1 MAIKVVQ
8 NVNRITANVSTA
20 TTSNPIALKS
30 GYLRVSTGSTSIY
43 VETGAPSASGG
54 NPIVTINSFQICP
67 FGNEVLKERIA
78 RQKIAGIATGTST
91 IVSFSENAGNPFLVG
106 DYVTI
111 QNAQPAGIN
120 TEHKLVTEVFNDSI
134 VILHDSSSIV
144 GVITTTNANI
154 ARSVKVSVLATSG
167 SQDVSITEIVQLVTE

>member
-8 NVNRITANVSTA
+8 KVNRITANVSTA

-30 GYLRVSTGSTSIY
+30 GYLRVSTGLTSVY
-43 VETGAPSASGG
+43 VEIDSEPVAT
-54 NPIVTINSFQICP
+54 TNSFQIGP
-67 FGNEVLKERIA
+67 YGNEVLKERLA
-78 RQKIAGIATGTST
+78 RQKIAGITTGTTT

-120 TEHKLVTEVFNDSI
+120 TEHKLVTQVLNDSLTI
-134 VILHDSSSIV
+134 SHNSSSIV

-154 ARSVKVSVLATSG
+154 ARSVKVSVLAADG
-167 SQDVSITEIVQLVTE
+167 SQNVSITEIVQLVTE

>member
-1 MAIKVVQ
+1 MAIKIVQ

-30 GYLRVSTGSTSIY
+30 GYLRVSTGLTSVY
-43 VETGAPSASGG
+43 VEIDSEPAAT
-54 NPIVTINSFQICP
+54 VNSFQIGP
-67 FGNEVLKERIA
+67 YGNEVLKERIA
-78 RQKIAGIATGTST
+78 RQKIAGITTGTTT

-120 TEHKLVTEVFNDSI
+120 TEHKLVTQVLNDSLTI
-134 VILHDSSSIV
+134 SHNSSSIV

-154 ARSVKVSVLATSG
+154 ARSVKVSVLAADG
-167 SQDVSITEIVQLVTE
+167 SQNVSITEIVQLVTE

>member
-8 NVNRITANVSTA
+8 KVNRITANVSTA

-30 GYLRVSTGSTSIY
+30 GYLRVSTGLTSVY
-43 VETGAPSASGG
+43 VEIDSEPVAT
-54 NPIVTINSFQICP
+54 TNSFQIGP
-67 FGNEVLKERIA
+67 YGNEVLKERIA
-78 RQKIAGIATGTST
+78 RQKIAGITTGTTT

-120 TEHKLVTEVFNDSI
+120 TEHKLVTQVLNDSLTI
-134 VILHDSSSIV
+134 SHNSSSIT
-144 GVITTTNANI
+144 GIITTTNANI
-154 ARSVKVSVLATSG
+154 ARSVKVSVLAAETS
-167 SQDVSITEIVQLVTE
+167 QNVSITEIVQLVTE

>member
-8 NVNRITANVSTA
+8 KVNRITANVSTA

-30 GYLRVSTGSTSIY
+30 GYLRVSTGLTSVY
-43 VETGAPSASGG
+43 VEIDSEPVAT
-54 NPIVTINSFQICP
+54 TNSFQIGP
-67 FGNEVLKERIA
+67 YGNEVLKERIA
-78 RQKIAGIATGTST
+78 RQKIAGITTGTTT

-120 TEHKLVTEVFNDSI
+120 TEHKLVTQVLNDSLTI
-134 VILHDSSSIV
+134 SHNSSSIV

-154 ARSVKVSVLATSG
+154 ARSVKVSVLAADG
-167 SQDVSITEIVQLVTE
+167 SQNVSITEIVQLVTE

>member
-8 NVNRITANVSTA
+8 KVNRITANVSTA

-30 GYLRVSTGSTSIY
+30 GYLRVSTGLTSVY
-43 VETGAPSASGG
+43 VEIDSEPVAT
-54 NPIVTINSFQICP
+54 TNSFQIGP
-67 FGNEVLKERIA
+67 YGNEVLKERLA
-78 RQKIAGIATGTST
+78 RQKIAGITTGTST

-120 TEHKLVTEVFNDSI
+120 TEHKLVTQVLNDSLTI
-134 VILHDSSSIV
+134 SHNSSSIV

-154 ARSVKVSVLATSG
+154 ARSVKVSVLAADG
-167 SQDVSITEIVQLVTE
+167 PQNVSITEIVQLVTE

>member
-8 NVNRITANVSTA
+8 KVNRITANVSTA

-43 VETGAPSASGG
+43 VEIDSEPVAT
-54 NPIVTINSFQICP
+54 TNSFQIGTY
-67 FGNEVLKERIA
+67 GNEVLKERIA
-78 RQKIAGIATGTST
+78 RQKIAGITTGTTT

-120 TEHKLVTEVFNDSI
+120 TEHKFVTQVFNDSI
-134 VILHDSSSIV
+134 VILHNSSSIT

-154 ARSVKVSVLATSG
+154 ARSVKVSALAASG
-167 SQDVSITEIVQLVTE
+167 TQDVSITEIVQLVTE

>member
-8 NVNRITANVSTA
+8 KVNRITATAGAA

-30 GYLRVSTGSTSIY
+30 GYLRVSTGLTSVY
-43 VETGAPSASGG
+43 VEIDSEPVAT
-54 NPIVTINSFQICP
+54 VNSFQIGP
-67 FGNEVLKERIA
+67 YGNEVLKERLA
-78 RQKIAGIATGTST
+78 RQKIAGITTGTST

-120 TEHKLVTEVFNDSI
+120 TEHKLVTQVLNDSLTI
-134 VILHDSSSIV
+134 SHNSSSIV

-154 ARSVKVSVLATSG
+154 ARSVKVSVLAADG
-167 SQDVSITEIVQLVTE
+167 SQNVSVTEIVQLVTE

>member
-8 NVNRITANVSTA
+8 KVNRITANVSTA

-30 GYLRVSTGSTSIY
+30 GYLRVSTGLTSVY
-43 VETGAPSASGG
+43 VEIDSEPVAT
-54 NPIVTINSFQICP
+54 TNSFQIGP
-67 FGNEVLKERIA
+67 YGNEVLKERIA
-78 RQKIAGIATGTST
+78 RQKIAGITTGTST

-120 TEHKLVTEVFNDSI
+120 TEHKLVTQVLNDSLTI
-134 VILHDSSSIV
+134 SHNSSSIV

-154 ARSVKVSVLATSG
+154 ARSVKVSVLASEGT
-167 SQDVSITEIVQLVTE
+167 QNVSITEIVQLVTE

>member
-8 NVNRITANVSTA
+8 KVNRITANVSTA

-30 GYLRVSTGSTSIY
+30 GYLRVSTGLTSVY
-43 VETGAPSASGG
+43 VEIDSEPVAT
-54 NPIVTINSFQICP
+54 TNSFQIGP
-67 FGNEVLKERIA
+67 YGNEVLKERIA
-78 RQKIAGIATGTST
+78 RQKIAGITTGTST

-120 TEHKLVTEVFNDSI
+120 TEHKLVTQVLNDSLTI
-134 VILHDSSSIV
+134 SHNSSSIV

-154 ARSVKVSVLATSG
+154 ARSVKVSVLAASDT
-167 SQDVSITEIVQLVTE
+167 QNVSITEIVQLVTE

>member
-8 NVNRITANVSTA
+8 KVNRITANVSTA

-30 GYLRVSTGSTSIY
+30 GYLRVSTGLTSVY
-43 VETGAPSASGG
+43 VEIGSEPVAT
-54 NPIVTINSFQICP
+54 TNSFQISSY
-67 FGNEVLKERIA
+67 GNEVLKERLA
-78 RQKIAGIATGTST
+78 RQKIAGITTGTTT
-91 IVSFSENAGNPFLVG
+91 IVSFNENAGNPFLVG

-120 TEHKLVTEVFNDSI
+120 TEHKLVTQVLNDSLTI
-134 VILHDSSSIV
+134 SHNSSSIV

-154 ARSVKVSVLATSG
+154 ARSVKVSVLAASG
-167 SQDVSITEIVQLVTE
+167 TQDVSITEIVQLVTE

>member
-30 GYLRVSTGSTSIY
+30 GYLRVSTGLTSVY
-43 VETGAPSASGG
+43 VEIGSEPVAT
-54 NPIVTINSFQICP
+54 TNSFQIGP
-67 FGNEVLKERIA
+67 YGNEVLKERLA
-78 RQKIAGIATGTST
+78 RQKIAGITTGTTT

-120 TEHKLVTEVFNDSI
+120 TEHKLVTQVLNDSLTI
-134 VILHDSSSIV
+134 SHNSSSIV

-154 ARSVKVSVLATSG
+154 ARSVKVSVLAADG
-167 SQDVSITEIVQLVTE
+167 SQNVSITEIVQLVTE

>member
-8 NVNRITANVSTA
+8 KVNRITANVSTA

-30 GYLRVSTGSTSIY
+30 GYLRVSTGLTSVY
-43 VETGAPSASGG
+43 VEIDSEPVAT
-54 NPIVTINSFQICP
+54 TNSFQIGP
-67 FGNEVLKERIA
+67 YGNEVLKERIA
-78 RQKIAGIATGTST
+78 RQKIAGITTGTTT

-120 TEHKLVTEVFNDSI
+120 TEHKLVTQVLNDSLTI
-134 VILHDSSSIV
+134 SHNSSSIV

-154 ARSVKVSVLATSG
+154 ARSVKVSVLAAETS
-167 SQDVSITEIVQLVTE
+167 QNVSITEIVQLVTE

>member
-30 GYLRVSTGSTSIY
+30 GYLRVSTGLTSVY
-43 VETGAPSASGG
+43 VEIGSEPVAT
-54 NPIVTINSFQICP
+54 TNSFQLTP
-67 FGNEVLKERIA
+67 YGNEVLKERIA
-78 RQKIAGIATGTST
+78 RQKIAGITTGTST

-120 TEHKLVTEVFNDSI
+120 TEHKLVTQVLNDSLTI
-134 VILHDSSSIV
+134 SHNSSSIV

-154 ARSVKVSVLATSG
+154 ARSVKVSVLAADG
-167 SQDVSITEIVQLVTE
+167 PQNVSITEIVQLVTE

>member
-8 NVNRITANVSTA
+8 KVNRITANVSTA

-30 GYLRVSTGSTSIY
+30 GYLRVSTGLTSVY
-43 VETGAPSASGG
+43 VEIDSEPAAT
-54 NPIVTINSFQICP
+54 VNSFQIGP
-67 FGNEVLKERIA
+67 YGNEVLKERIA
-78 RQKIAGIATGTST
+78 RQKIAGITTGTTT

-120 TEHKLVTEVFNDSI
+120 TEHKLVTQVLNDSLTI
-134 VILHDSSSIV
+134 SHNSSSIV

-154 ARSVKVSVLATSG
+154 ARSVKVSVLAADG
-167 SQDVSITEIVQLVTE
+167 SQNVSITEIVQLVTE

>member
-8 NVNRITANVSTA
+8 KVNRITANVSTA

-30 GYLRVSTGSTSIY
+30 GYLRVSTGLTSVY
-43 VETGAPSASGG
+43 VEIDSEPAAT
-54 NPIVTINSFQICP
+54 VNSFQIGP

-78 RQKIAGIATGTST
+78 RQKIAGITTGTTT

-120 TEHKLVTEVFNDSI
+120 TEHKLVTQVLNDSLTI
-134 VILHDSSSIV
+134 SHNSSSIV

-154 ARSVKVSVLATSG
+154 ARSVKVSVLAASG
-167 SQDVSITEIVQLVTE
+167 TQDVSITEIVQLVTE

>member
-8 NVNRITANVSTA
+8 KVNRITANVSTA

-30 GYLRVSTGSTSIY
+30 GYLRVSTGLTSVY
-43 VETGAPSASGG
+43 VEIDSEPVAT
-54 NPIVTINSFQICP
+54 VNSFQIGP
-67 FGNEVLKERIA
+67 YGNEVLKERIA
-78 RQKIAGIATGTST
+78 RQKIAGITTGTTT

-120 TEHKLVTEVFNDSI
+120 TEHKLVTQVLNDSLTI
-134 VILHDSSSIV
+134 SHNSSSIT

-154 ARSVKVSVLATSG
+154 ARSVKVSVLAASG
-167 SQDVSITEIVQLVTE
+167 TQDVSITEIVQLVTE

>member
-8 NVNRITANVSTA
+8 KVNRITATAGAA

-30 GYLRVSTGSTSIY
+30 GYLRVSTGLTSVY
-43 VETGAPSASGG
+43 VEIDSEPVANT
-54 NPIVTINSFQICP
+54 NSFQIGP
-67 FGNEVLKERIA
+67 YGNEVLKERIA
-78 RQKIAGIATGTST
+78 RQKIAGITTGTTT

-120 TEHKLVTEVFNDSI
+120 TEHKLVTQVLNDSLTI
-134 VILHDSSSIV
+134 SHNSSSIV

-154 ARSVKVSVLATSG
+154 ARSVKVSVLAADG
-167 SQDVSITEIVQLVTE
+167 SQNVSITEIVQLVTE

>member
-8 NVNRITANVSTA
+8 KVNRITANVSTA

-30 GYLRVSTGSTSIY
+30 GYLRVSTGLTSVY
-43 VETGAPSASGG
+43 VEIDSEPAAT
-54 NPIVTINSFQICP
+54 VNSFQIGP
-67 FGNEVLKERIA
+67 YGNEVLKERIA
-78 RQKIAGIATGTST
+78 RQKIAGITTGTST

-120 TEHKLVTEVFNDSI
+120 TEHKLVTQVLNDSLTI
-134 VILHDSSSIV
+134 SHNSSSIT
-144 GVITTTNANI
+144 GIITTTNANI
-154 ARSVKVSVLATSG
+154 ARSVKVSVLAASG
-167 SQDVSITEIVQLVTE
+167 TQDVSITEIVQLVTE

>member
-8 NVNRITANVSTA
+8 KVNRITANVSTA

-30 GYLRVSTGSTSIY
+30 GYLRVSTGLTSVY
-43 VETGAPSASGG
+43 VEIDSEPVAT
-54 NPIVTINSFQICP
+54 VNSFQIGP
-67 FGNEVLKERIA
+67 YGNEVLKERIA
-78 RQKIAGIATGTST
+78 RQKIAGITTGTTT

-120 TEHKLVTEVFNDSI
+120 TEHKLVTQVLNDSLTI
-134 VILHDSSSIV
+134 SHNSSSIV

-154 ARSVKVSVLATSG
+154 ARSVKVSVLAADG
-167 SQDVSITEIVQLVTE
+167 PQNVSITEIVQLVTE

>member
-1 MAIKVVQ
+1 MAIKIVQ
-8 NVNRITANVSTA
+8 KVNRITATAGAA

-30 GYLRVSTGSTSIY
+30 GYLRVSTGLTSVY
-43 VETGAPSASGG
+43 VEIDSEPVAT
-54 NPIVTINSFQICP
+54 VNSFQIGP
-67 FGNEVLKERIA
+67 YGNEVLKERLA
-78 RQKIAGIATGTST
+78 RQKIAGITTGTST

-120 TEHKLVTEVFNDSI
+120 TEHKLVTQVLNDSLTI
-134 VILHDSSSIV
+134 SHNSSSIV

-154 ARSVKVSVLATSG
+154 ARSVKVSVLAADG
-167 SQDVSITEIVQLVTE
+167 SQNVSITEIVQLVTE